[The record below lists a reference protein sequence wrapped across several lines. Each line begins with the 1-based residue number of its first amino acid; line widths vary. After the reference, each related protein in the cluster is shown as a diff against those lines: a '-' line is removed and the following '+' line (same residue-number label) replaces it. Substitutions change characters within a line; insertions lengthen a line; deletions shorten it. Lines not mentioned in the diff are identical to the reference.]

1 MLKAFPGT
9 LIVALMF
16 GIAASAQQPATTQK
30 PAATTTKPPA
40 EGAPAARAAEPA
52 GQPVNVKLDLTITD
66 QIGPREPAKKTVTV
80 LTADRTLGSVRSTAN
95 TVRATLN
102 VDATPTI
109 LSNGNVR
116 VNLGI
121 EYNPRPSLAG
131 ATPNAAEKDNEARV
145 DGGTSLNERI
155 TVVLEPGKPLVVSQA
170 ADPMFDRKITVEIRA
185 SVLR

>member
-1 MLKAFPGT
+1 MPKAFPGT
-9 LIVALMF
+9 LIVALLF

-30 PAATTTKPPA
+30 PAVTTTKPPA
-40 EGAPAARAAEPA
+40 ESAPAARAPEPA

-95 TVRATLN
+95 NVRATLN

-109 LSNGNVR
+109 LSNGSVR
-116 VNLGI
+116 VILGI
-121 EYNPRPSLAG
+121 EYNPRQAPSG
-131 ATPNAAEKDNEARV
+131 TTPEMAEKDVETRFG
-145 DGGTSLNERI
+145 GGTSLNERI
-155 TVVLEPGKPLVVSQA
+155 TVVLEPGKPLVISQA